1 MLARCLFL
9 AVTDVAVAQLEK
21 NYSCTKIILTIQ
33 SHQSELQ
40 TLRSTTYNLQE
51 MVSYRRTLFWR
62 MLHLFWNPDPSL
74 QTVRHQRSHQSRLVS
89 SVLSFPT
96 PHLALRAML
105 FLLSLRKR
113 LYRQVSFL
121 KYVFSLCF
129 FRDFAFSSVYWK
141 SLSLYEVKR
150 CHVHFQCLPYRYSAT
165 HGRQGYIFP

>member
-74 QTVRHQRSHQSRLVS
+74 QTVRHQRSHQ
-89 SVLSFPT
+89 
-96 PHLALRAML
+96 
-105 FLLSLRKR
+105 FLLVLYQLLRH
-113 LYRQVSFL
+113 Q
-121 KYVFSLCF
+121 
-129 FRDFAFSSVYWK
+129 
-141 SLSLYEVKR
+141 
-150 CHVHFQCLPYRYSAT
+150 
-165 HGRQGYIFP
+165 